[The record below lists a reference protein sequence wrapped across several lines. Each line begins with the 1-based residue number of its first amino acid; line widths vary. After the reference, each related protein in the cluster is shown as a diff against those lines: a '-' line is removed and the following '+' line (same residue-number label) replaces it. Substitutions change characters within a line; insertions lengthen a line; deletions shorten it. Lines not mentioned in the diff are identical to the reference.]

1 MNENLEGRLVAAAVM
16 CDKLWQPNARKAIV
30 EAVAEIKR
38 LEAEVAGLRAQKPTE
53 EPTV

>member
-38 LEAEVAGLRAQKPTE
+38 LEAALLDKQKPAE
-53 EPTV
+53 EQPV